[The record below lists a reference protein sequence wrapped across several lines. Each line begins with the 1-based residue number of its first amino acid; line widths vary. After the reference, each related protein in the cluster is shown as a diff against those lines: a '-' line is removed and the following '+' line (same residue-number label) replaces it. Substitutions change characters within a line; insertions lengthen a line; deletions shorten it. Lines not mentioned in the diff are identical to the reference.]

1 MKEMDVVSNA
11 RTQITQRSQFDEDVK
26 HKNIDNIVIPYILLN
41 NKTKTNINV
50 NNYNRL
56 KSLSTMNKNLD

>member
-11 RTQITQRSQFDEDVK
+11 RTQITQRSEFDEDVK
-26 HKNIDNIVIPYILLN
+26 HKNIDNIAIPYILLN

-56 KSLSTMNKNLD
+56 KSLSTMNKNLN